1 MGEPAG
7 EKPIEKIQ
15 EVASEAARAES
26 EPPRVRRYRA
36 VLFQIS
42 LILVASAFAGLTILV
57 ETMPTFTIDLQ
68 ITRAI
73 QMINL
78 PSFAMLMS
86 LVSWF
91 GFGPQDVIITG
102 VIILFIY
109 IFGFHWESVVALIAA
124 VFSTGINVLV
134 KDLVQRPRPTS
145 NMVKVFAT
153 LTSYSFPSGHVMFYL
168 GFFGFIWFLA
178 FSLLKPSIKRSAV
191 LIVLGILVAL
201 VGVSRIYL
209 GEHWAS
215 DVLGSYLLGTL
226 TLVAII
232 QFYLWGKKRFF
243 VRQPTAPAEPQKK

>member
-1 MGEPAG
+1 MEQQAG
-7 EKPIEKIQ
+7 NKPIEKIKAT
-15 EVASEAARAES
+15 ASKAARAES

-36 VLFQIS
+36 VLFQVS
-42 LILVASAFAGLTILV
+42 LILVAGAFAGLTILV
-57 ETMPTFTIDLQ
+57 KTMPTFTIDLQ

-78 PSFAMLMS
+78 PSFAVLMS
-86 LVSWF
+86 LVSWP

-109 IFGFHWESVVALIAA
+109 TFGFHWESVVALIAA
-124 VFSTGINVLV
+124 VFSTVINVLV
-134 KDLVQRPRPTS
+134 KNLVQRPRPTS
-145 NMVKVFAT
+145 NLVKVFAT
-153 LTSYSFPSGHVMFYL
+153 LKSYSFPSGHVMFYL

-178 FSLLKPSIKRSAV
+178 FSLLKPSIKRSV
-191 LIVLGILVAL
+191 LLIVLGILVVL
-201 VGVSRIYL
+201 IGVSRIYL

-232 QFYLWGKKRFF
+232 QFYLWGKTRYF
-243 VRQPTAPAEPQKK
+243 VRQPAAPAEPQKK